1 MFHSLYCTVRALK
14 LKGCVLRLYMLA
26 FLPWLISEVSVA
38 KATGYVALFSI
49 KAEINVNADLTSSLG
64 ADDCCFSKG
73 M

>member
-1 MFHSLYCTVRALK
+1 
-14 LKGCVLRLYMLA
+14 MLA
-26 FLPWLISEVSVA
+26 FLPWLISEMSVA